1 MEDGSWESISICW
14 LFYGVAD
21 LRYDFRSDLRSPN
34 YFSSIEFNGTIVLCS
49 LKTENLIQFSSAL
62 LGQTQAVELLTRSI
76 VKQRLAP
83 AYLFHGADGIGK
95 SLAARC
101 FIELI
106 FTDGAGEKD
115 RTLIQQKLHQGN
127 HPDVLWVAPTYSHQ
141 GKLLSA
147 AEATA
152 AGVKRKAPPQLRIE
166 QIREIGR
173 FLSRPP
179 LLGSRSVIAIEQAQT
194 MAEGAANALLKTLEE
209 PGKATIIAIATS
221 VESLLPT
228 IVSRCQQIP
237 FQRLDRTLMAQVLTN
252 LGKTEI
258 LTRPEILGLA
268 QGSPGAAI
276 AIWEQFQTLPADLLV
291 GVASLQE
298 NRLNK
303 LPLTRRQGLE
313 LAQQIDRDLDATEQ
327 LWLVDYLQ
335 YIYWQKYRNPQV
347 IELLE
352 QTRSHLLAYVQP
364 RLVWECTLMKIG

>member
-1 MEDGSWESISICW
+1 LTE
-14 LFYGVAD
+14 
-21 LRYDFRSDLRSPN
+21 
-34 YFSSIEFNGTIVLCS
+34 FST
-49 LKTENLIQFSSAL
+49 TL
-62 LGQTQAVELLTRSI
+62 LGQTPAIELLTRSI

-106 FTDGAGEKD
+106 FTDGVAPSESA
-115 RTLIQQKLHQGN
+115 LILQKLRQGN
-127 HPDVLWVAPTYSHQ
+127 HPDVLWVAPTYSYQ
-141 GKLLSA
+141 GKLYSI

-152 AGVKRKAPPQLRIE
+152 AGIKRKAPPQLRIE
-166 QIREIGR
+166 QIRDIGR

-179 LLGSRSVIAIEQAQT
+179 LLGNRSVVVIEQAET
-194 MAEGAANALLKTLEE
+194 MPEGAANALLKTLEE
-209 PGKATIIAIATS
+209 PGKATIIAIASS
-221 VESLLPT
+221 VEALLPT

-237 FQRLDRTLMAQVLTN
+237 FHRLDRVLMASVLTQ

-258 LTRPEILGLA
+258 LDRSEILGLA

-276 AIWEQFQTLPADLLV
+276 GIWEQFQALPVDLLER
-291 GVASLQE
+291 STQ
-298 NRLNK
+298 

-313 LAQQIDRDLDATEQ
+313 LAQQIDRDLDSAEQ

-335 YIYWQKYRNPQV
+335 YMYWQKYRQPQV

-352 QTRSHLLAYVQP
+352 QTRAQLLAYVQP
-364 RLVWECTLMKIG
+364 RLVWECTFLKIG

>member
-1 MEDGSWESISICW
+1 
-14 LFYGVAD
+14 L
-21 LRYDFRSDLRSPN
+21 N
-34 YFSSIEFNGTIVLCS
+34 
-49 LKTENLIQFSSAL
+49 QFSASL
-62 LGQTQAVELLTRSI
+62 LGQIPAVELLTQS
-76 VKQRLAP
+76 VAKQRLAP

-101 FIELI
+101 FIELMFCAPI
-106 FTDGAGEKD
+106 PNRD
-115 RTLIQQKLHQGN
+115 RALIQQKLHQGN
-127 HPDVLWVAPTYSHQ
+127 HPDVLWVAPTYNHQ

-152 AGVKRKAPPQLRIE
+152 AGVKRKAPPQIRIE
-166 QIREIGR
+166 QIREIGQ

-179 LLGSRSVIAIEQAQT
+179 LLGERSVIAIEHAET

-209 PGKATIIAIATS
+209 PGRATIIAIASS

-228 IVSRCQQIP
+228 IVSRCQQIA
-237 FQRLDRTLMAQVLTN
+237 FQRLDRALMVEILTQ

-258 LTRPEILGLA
+258 LTRSDILGLA

-276 AIWEQFQTLPADLLV
+276 AIWEQLQTLPAELLV
-291 GVASLQE
+291 SLTQ
-298 NRLNK
+298 

-313 LAQQIDRDLDATEQ
+313 LAVEIDRELDSSEQ

-335 YIYWQKYRNPQV
+335 YVYWHKYRHPQL
-347 IELLE
+347 IAMLE

-364 RLVWECTLMKIG
+364 RLVWECTLLKIGAEQVQPLSIRFG

>member
-1 MEDGSWESISICW
+1 MSNVTLG
-14 LFYGVAD
+14 
-21 LRYDFRSDLRSPN
+21 
-34 YFSSIEFNGTIVLCS
+34 SSIVFNGTIVLCS
-49 LKTENLIQFSSAL
+49 LRTETLIQFSSAL

-106 FTDGAGEKD
+106 FTDGAGERD
-115 RTLIQQKLHQGN
+115 RALIQQKLHQGN

-166 QIREIGR
+166 QIREIGQ

-237 FQRLDRTLMAQVLTN
+237 FHRLDRTLMAQVLTN

-276 AIWEQFQTLPADLLV
+276 AIWEQFQTLPADLL
-291 GVASLQE
+291 E
-298 NRLNK
+298 RLHK

-313 LAQQIDRDLDATEQ
+313 LAQQIDRDLDSTEQ

-364 RLVWECTLMKIG
+364 RLVWECTLMKIGWTSA

>member
-1 MEDGSWESISICW
+1 VRTQT
-14 LFYGVAD
+14 L
-21 LRYDFRSDLRSPN
+21 
-34 YFSSIEFNGTIVLCS
+34 T
-49 LKTENLIQFSSAL
+49 QFSPAL
-62 LGQTQAVELLTRSI
+62 LGQSQAVELLTRSI
-76 VKQRLAP
+76 DKQRLAP
-83 AYLFHGADGIGK
+83 AYLFYGADGIGK

-101 FIELI
+101 FMELI
-106 FTDGAGEKD
+106 FGD
-115 RTLIQQKLHQGN
+115 RVPASDLALIHQKLRQGN

-152 AGVKRKAPPQLRIE
+152 AGVKRKAPPQIRIE
-166 QIREIGR
+166 QVREIGQ

-179 LLGSRSVIAIEQAQT
+179 LLGARSAIAIEHAET

-209 PGKATIIAIATS
+209 PGKATIIAIASS

-237 FQRLDRTLMAQVLTN
+237 FHRLDRATMAAVLTN

-258 LTRPEILGLA
+258 LDRPDILGLA

-276 AIWEQFQTLPADLLV
+276 AIWEQLQTLPADLLERM
-291 GVASLQE
+291 SE
-298 NRLNK
+298 

-313 LAQQIDRDLDATEQ
+313 LASQIDRELDASAQ

-335 YIYWQKYRNPQV
+335 YTYWHKYRNPQL
-347 IELLE
+347 IDRLE
-352 QTRSHLLAYVQP
+352 QTRSQLLAYVQP
-364 RLVWECTLMKIG
+364 RLVWECTLLNLV

>member
-1 MEDGSWESISICW
+1 M
-14 LFYGVAD
+14 
-21 LRYDFRSDLRSPN
+21 
-34 YFSSIEFNGTIVLCS
+34 
-49 LKTENLIQFSSAL
+49 IQFSSAL
-62 LGQTQAVELLTRSI
+62 LGQTQAVELLTQSVLR
-76 VKQRLAP
+76 QRLAP

-101 FIELI
+101 FIESILCNGVPDSEQALI
-106 FTDGAGEKD
+106 A
-115 RTLIQQKLHQGN
+115 QKLRQGN

-152 AGVKRKAPPQLRIE
+152 AGVKRKAPPQIRIE
-166 QIREIGR
+166 QIREIGQ

-209 PGKATIIAIATS
+209 PGKATIIAIASS

-228 IVSRCQQIP
+228 IVSRCQQVS
-237 FQRLDRTLMAQVLTN
+237 FQRLDRASMV
-252 LGKTEI
+252 EI
-258 LTRPEILGLA
+258 LTKLGKVEILARPEILGLA

-276 AIWEQFQTLPADLLV
+276 AIWEQLAAMPAELLD
-291 GVASLQE
+291 
-298 NRLNK
+298 RLTK
-303 LPLTRRQGLE
+303 LPLNRRQGLE
-313 LAQQIDRDLDATEQ
+313 LATEIDRELESLEQ

-335 YIYWQKYRNPQV
+335 YIYWQKYRVPQL
-347 IELLE
+347 IETLE

-364 RLVWECTLMKIG
+364 RLVWECTLLKIGSQLNS